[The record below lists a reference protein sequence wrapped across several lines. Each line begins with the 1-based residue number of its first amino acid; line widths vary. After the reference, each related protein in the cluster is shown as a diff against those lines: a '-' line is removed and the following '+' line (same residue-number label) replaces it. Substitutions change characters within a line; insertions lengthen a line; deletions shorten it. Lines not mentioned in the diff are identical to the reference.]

1 MEVENVCLQER
12 ETMMKRV
19 LIADDDEDSVQ
30 LYKTVIEMLGHNV
43 VAIARNSQEA
53 IIKAYTLHPD
63 VAFLDIKMDYRNAGI
78 HASNRIKDRFPE
90 TKVYFLSAYPKD
102 AFNLDLVNTDYDGYV
117 EKQEFM
123 SVVEDLLKN

>member
-1 MEVENVCLQER
+1 MNLENVCLEER
-12 ETMMKRV
+12 KIMIKRV

-30 LYKTVIEMLGHNV
+30 LYKTVIEMLGHDV
-43 VAIARNSQEA
+43 IAVAHNSQEA

-78 HASNRIKDRFPE
+78 HASNRIKDKFPK
-90 TKVYFLSAYPKD
+90 TKIYFLSAYPKD

-117 EKQEFM
+117 EKDKFM
-123 SVVEDLLKN
+123 TIIEELLNN